1 MNFHNQITHF
11 SFKQHPILVPVLAN
25 ITDCFHISCNEIT
38 TKTRFFLVFNQRT
51 HSLLL
56 VASVFNFHFRIGT
69 NGSFADTNS
78 CHCCNSSLPES
89 PKEQEPP
96 PFLEKWLLSNSK
108 SVLRWPPISTISH
121 LFHLF

>member
-78 CHCCNSSLPES
+78 YHCCNSSLRQSPE
-89 PKEQEPP
+89 EPP
-96 PFLEKWLLSNSK
+96 LFVEKCLLSNFK
-108 SVLRWPPISTISH
+108 SVLRWSPISTISP
-121 LFHLF
+121 LFPL